1 MEILRDHGSPSHGAA
16 YSLCLQLLGARSN
29 MLTLEN
35 GWTLKLQFHYI
46 RSSSTVTLMIPS
58 SGDQQLCQL

>member
-1 MEILRDHGSPSHGAA
+1 MEILQDHGSPSHGAA

-35 GWTLKLQFHYI
+35 GWTLKLQFHYVHQI
-46 RSSSTVTLMIPS
+46 IIHSDIIDTI
-58 SGDQQLCQL
+58 